1 MKKKYCTYSITFINN
16 KKNRSLSLALFS
28 THGTHK
34 VSRFQGFIELLA
46 PGPSTHG
53 TH

>member
-1 MKKKYCTYSITFINN
+1 MKKSIVLIPLPSLII
-16 KKNRSLSLALFS
+16 KKIVLSLSLSFQHTAH
-28 THGTHK
+28 T
-34 VSRFQGFIELLA
+34 RFQGFIELLA